1 MVHSANDLDGVGAT
15 VNTLDLTEQELAGAL
30 QQLAT
35 EEIATPRTMATET
48 SSNQLSTLAGRLT
61 ALRGGATGFAA
72 SGLGFAGAE
81 QRLGAETLGL
91 IPRAGE
97 RGGAAAADEAFSK
110 LSGFINGIV
119 SSGDKDAT
127 DREDGFD
134 FDTVGI
140 TLGVDYR
147 FTDKFVFGG
156 ALDFADTDTDFDDR
170 GNVVAG
176 GDVESDGFTL
186 SGYGTY
192 YLNKYYIDGIVSFG
206 EHDHDI
212 TRRIF
217 YTAGPGAAGTA
228 GNVDRTATGDTESDL
243 FSLTIGGGYETSR
256 DALTY
261 GAYARLSYLE
271 VDIDGYTEQGAL
283 GLDLIVDDQKVKSL
297 VSIIGGRI
305 SKAFSRRS
313 GVLIPQGWV
322 EWHHEFEDDSETI
335 VTRYLNDPNA
345 LSLLVQTD
353 DPDEDFF
360 VLGGGVSAVFKGGT
374 QAFVDIQTV
383 LELEDVTNTI
393 LTAGVRREF

>member
-1 MVHSANDLDGVGAT
+1 M
-15 VNTLDLTEQELAGAL
+15 
-30 QQLAT
+30 
-35 EEIATPRTMATET
+35 IWR
-48 SSNQLSTLAGRLT
+48 
-61 ALRGGATGFAA
+61 
-72 SGLGFAGAE
+72 
-81 QRLGAETLGL
+81 
-91 IPRAGE
+91 
-97 RGGAAAADEAFSK
+97 
-110 LSGFINGIV
+110 FIF
-119 SSGDKDAT
+119 
-127 DREDGFD
+127 R
-134 FDTVGI
+134 
-140 TLGVDYR
+140 
-147 FTDKFVFGG
+147 
-156 ALDFADTDTDFDDR
+156 
-170 GNVVAG
+170 
-176 GDVESDGFTL
+176 
-186 SGYGTY
+186 
-192 YLNKYYIDGIVSFG
+192 
-206 EHDHDI
+206 
-212 TRRIF
+212 
-217 YTAGPGAAGTA
+217 

-243 FSLTIGGGYETSR
+243 FSLTIGGGYETSK

-261 GAYARLSYLE
+261 GVYARLSYLE
-271 VDIDGYTEQGAL
+271 VDVDGYTEQGAL
-283 GLDLIVDDQKVKSL
+283 GLDLIVDDQEVKSL